1 MASRLQDIVGGGAI
15 TALNTALDPHQ
26 EYADYVLRFSER
38 YPDKAPLSFSEFE
51 GILARWRQEYHAAW
65 CKGDVATMRA
75 LEELLA
81 LSDA

>member
-1 MASRLQDIVGGGAI
+1 MSARLQEVVGRGNIA
-15 TALNTALDPHQ
+15 ALNTALDPRQ

-38 YPDKAPLSFSEFE
+38 YPDKVPLSFAEFE
-51 GILARWRQEYHAAW
+51 GVLARWRQEYHAAW
-65 CKGDVATMRA
+65 CNGDVATMRA